1 MLSLGKSSFWRN
13 ASPTGALADFRAVWR
28 QAGARRWPFVAA
40 ALASTLGVFYMI
52 VQESWQG
59 PPPRPKVTW
68 INSWTA
74 DRSDAEIE
82 REIIANQKLQDRL
95 AREQAAREE
104 KVKAI
109 YRTLGKVS
117 GLDTAAIERQAAADA
132 AREKAER
139 DRQIGLAPGARAHAA
154 GKPAA
159 EAAPG
164 R

>member
-13 ASPTGALADFRAVWR
+13 ASPTGAIADFREVWR

-40 ALASTLGVFYMI
+40 AMATTLGVFYVI

-59 PPPRPKVTW
+59 PPPKPKITW

-95 AREQAAREE
+95 RAEQAAREE

-117 GLDTAAIERQAAADA
+117 GLDTAKIERDAAAQA
-132 AREKAER
+132 AREKAAH
-139 DRQIGLAPGARAHAA
+139 DRAIGL
-154 GKPAA
+154 KPAA
-159 EAAPG
+159 ETPPA

>member
-1 MLSLGKSSFWRN
+1 MLSLGKSQFWRN
-13 ASPTGALADFRAVWR
+13 ASPTGAIADFREVWR
-28 QAGARRWPFVAA
+28 QAGVRRWPFVAA
-40 ALASTLGVFYMI
+40 ALAATLGVFYMI

-59 PPPRPKVTW
+59 PPPKPKVTY
-68 INSWTA
+68 INSWTT

-95 AREQAAREE
+95 RAEQAAREE

-117 GLDTAAIERQAAADA
+117 GLDTARIEREAAEQA
-132 AREKAER
+132 AREKAAH
-139 DRQIGLAPGARAHAA
+139 DKAIGLSPRPAA
-154 GKPAA
+154 APAA
-159 EAAPG
+159 EATPA